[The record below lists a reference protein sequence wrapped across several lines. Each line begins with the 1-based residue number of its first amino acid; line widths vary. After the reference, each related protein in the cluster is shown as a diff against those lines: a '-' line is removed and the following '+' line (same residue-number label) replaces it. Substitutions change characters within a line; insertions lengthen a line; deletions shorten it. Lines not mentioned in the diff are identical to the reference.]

1 MKKRSSNQ
9 IKSFIIVFVAILMIA
24 LIGLIVFLLNV
35 DIKRNVNNQENSEE
49 KVVENEKQEYE
60 SISLE
65 NYTITKKD
73 SDNIMEIK
81 ILNGKL
87 ILDIINELKFKEI
100 YPDSIIDT
108 NEEFEIAVH
117 ENKIEDIIISKIGEK
132 HYLLVITDKG
142 HVGIM
147 NIEDAV
153 ENDVFRIKNSLISFE
168 KPVIRLINAETNN
181 GEKQTVIVILS
192 DGNKYDLSN
201 IVE

>member
-9 IKSFIIVFVAILMIA
+9 IKSFIIVFVAILMIV

-49 KVVENEKQEYE
+49 KVVENEKQEHE

-100 YPDSIIDT
+100 YPDSIINTD
-108 NEEFEIAVH
+108 EEFEITVH
-117 ENKIEDIIISKIGEK
+117 ENKIEDITISKIGEK

-181 GEKQTVIVILS
+181 EEKQTVIVILS